1 VRLGC
6 VLSLFMPYELGSW
19 MLGQWSGLSVSAS
32 SLWKWVQI
40 MGTQAQQ
47 NLEAQL
53 DAHGSGVQVACEAIS
68 EV

>member
-1 VRLGC
+1 
-6 VLSLFMPYELGSW
+6 
-19 MLGQWSGLSVSAS
+19 VSAS

-53 DAHGSGVQVACEAIS
+53 DAHGSGVPVACEAIS